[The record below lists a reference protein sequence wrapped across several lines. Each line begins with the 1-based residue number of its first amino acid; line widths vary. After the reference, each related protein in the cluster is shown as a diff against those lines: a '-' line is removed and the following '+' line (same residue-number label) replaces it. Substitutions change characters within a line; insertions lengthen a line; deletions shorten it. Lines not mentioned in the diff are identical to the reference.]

1 MATHQ
6 KIKMK
11 KITEKNEKF
20 NEKNER
26 MKQNCNKR
34 SLHDNRRI
42 ITPKDKK
49 TIESKGNHVPKIK

>member
-1 MATHQ
+1 MCLTGDFVPHDYLYTDYQLATHQ

-34 SLHDNRRI
+34 SLYDNR
-42 ITPKDKK
+42 
-49 TIESKGNHVPKIK
+49 IEG

>member
-1 MATHQ
+1 
-6 KIKMK
+6 MK

-42 ITPKDKK
+42 ITPKDEK
-49 TIESKGNHVPKIK
+49 TIESKGNHVPKIKKQR